1 MSDPTFSSL
10 DDKYSYL
17 VNAYGLT
24 GTAKIKGILEFID
37 TLLDNRCKFLIFA
50 HHYDVLD
57 AIEDKVIQ
65 KKISHIRI
73 DGKIEPSK
81 RHEAVR
87 KFQTDPE
94 CLVAVLSLT
103 ASCTGITL
111 TAASTVVFAE
121 MNWTPGIMVQ
131 AEDRAHRIG

>member
-1 MSDPTFSSL
+1 M
-10 DDKYSYL
+10 
-17 VNAYGLT
+17 
-24 GTAKIKGILEFID
+24 IE
-37 TLLDNRCKFLIFA
+37 NRCKFLIFA

-57 AIEDKVIQ
+57 AIEDTVIKRKV
-65 KKISHIRI
+65 SHIRI
-73 DGKIEPSK
+73 DGKIDITK
-81 RHEAVR
+81 RYEAVR

-121 MNWTPGIMVQ
+121 MTWTPGIMV
-131 AEDRAHRIG
+131 